1 MSRPNYKVRAKNLNK
16 LVNKL
21 RSNIKKKRS
30 EKGKIVATLE
40 AAEKIISNPNYW
52 DSGSWFFV
60 TDPEDKHNGG
70 YIDSCASNYDEL
82 ISTCSTDSNVCGVCA
97 EGAIYLAAD
106 SLVDGKL
113 AIDALNS
120 TEALINISNPELET
134 YESIEEYVEEYGCE
148 PEGAIMDINDSSGR
162 LATVKAFREGIAELK
177 KEYKIK

>member
-1 MSRPNYKVRAKNLNK
+1 MSRPNYKIRAKNLNK

-21 RSNIKKKRS
+21 RGNIKKKRS

-60 TDPEDKHNGG
+60 NDPEDEYNGG
-70 YIDSCASNYDEL
+70 YVDSTASNYDEL
-82 ISTCSTDSNVCGVCA
+82 IATCGTDSKVCGVCA

-106 SLVDGKL
+106 SLVEGSK
-113 AIDALNS
+113 AIEALNS
-120 TEALINISNPELET
+120 TEALIKISNPE
-134 YESIEEYVEEYGCE
+134 YEDYGSLEEYILEWGT
-148 PEGAIMDINDSSGR
+148 PEASIMDINDTSGR

-177 KEYKIK
+177 KEYKLK